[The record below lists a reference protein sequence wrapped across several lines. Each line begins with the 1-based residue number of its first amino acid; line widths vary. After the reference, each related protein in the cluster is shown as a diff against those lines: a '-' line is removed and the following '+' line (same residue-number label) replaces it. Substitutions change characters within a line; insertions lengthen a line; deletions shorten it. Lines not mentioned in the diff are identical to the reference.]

1 MGILDD
7 AIRQHLD
14 LKRQHGADDSEV
26 KQLEDEAFGPPTR
39 PGEPDF
45 PESQE
50 QHVVE
55 GATDEGARA
64 SAGDDGS
71 EDATALLDPS
81 PPATGEPTAPAP
93 VEEPPAQ
100 PATDAPMAPVPPAE
114 TTFEGSEQPSADP
127 EAVEQAP
134 VDPVAEDSPAP
145 DAGGFYDQASEPGV
159 AEAEP
164 EPSAEPEAPPPSQ
177 PEAELPAEPAQPI
190 SEEHPIEL
198 LETEEH
204 SMEEL
209 LADEAGVDLDEAPSA
224 APGPPATD
232 EQPLAPDTDEQAP
245 APVTDEEPLA
255 PATDEDEVLPPATGE
270 EPLEKSG
277 ETDAEGEDVLEET
290 PEFLRDQPEDD
301 ELWFEQG
308 EPKDFDF

>member
-45 PESQE
+45 PESQD
-50 QHVVE
+50 QPIV
-55 GATDEGARA
+55 GDATDAGAQA
-64 SAGDDGS
+64 SAGEDRS

-81 PPATGEPTAPAP
+81 PPATEEPTAPAP
-93 VEEPPAQ
+93 VEQSAQ
-100 PATDAPMAPVPPAE
+100 PATEEPMAPASPAE
-114 TTFEGSEQPSADP
+114 TTFEASEQPSLEP

-145 DAGGFYDQASEPGV
+145 DGGGFYDQASEAG
-159 AEAEP
+159 EA
-164 EPSAEPEAPPPSQ
+164 EPSAEPEAPPPSE

-204 SMEEL
+204 PMEEL
-209 LADEAGVDLDEAPSA
+209 LADEAGVDLDEARPA

-232 EQPLAPDTDEQAP
+232 EQPLAPDTDEEAP
-245 APVTDEEPLA
+245 PPVTDEEPLA
-255 PATDEDEVLPPATGE
+255 PATDEDELLPPETGE
-270 EPLEKSG
+270 EPLEESG
-277 ETDAEGEDVLEET
+277 ETDAESEDVLEET